1 MQFYLLRQTH
11 ATGTSQ
17 VNFCNCCS
25 ITGYSPFL
33 VELSGLCSKLD
44 CLVSFAIASECAPI
58 PYTKPIIIEREEGEM
73 VLEDARHPALET
85 LDNMCF
91 IANDAQ
97 FKKDDRAFCIITG
110 PNLGGK
116 STYLRTV
123 ALSKYTLFQDS
134 TIEQVFM

>member
-1 MQFYLLRQTH
+1 M
-11 ATGTSQ
+11 
-17 VNFCNCCS
+17 
-25 ITGYSPFL
+25 IGYAPFL
-33 VELSGLCSKLD
+33 IELGNLCSKID

-58 PYTKPIIIEREEGEM
+58 PYSKPIIIEREEGQM

-97 FKKDDRAFCIITG
+97 FDRDNRGFCIITG

-123 ALSKYTLFQDS
+123 ALSK
-134 TIEQVFM
+134 